1 MKYFNL
7 LFILLIASLSNL
19 SGFTLHINNHYST
32 IAGKI
37 FNLNKILKYGFYFD
51 SKCVFRDDTIYHI
64 NYYNE
69 NKSLMLI
76 LNDKNNIKYL
86 LKDKYNYFISFDIFK
101 YKYKIF
107 VKSTPIAHNY
117 TEIDIDIRQNRNNK
131 FNNTI
136 LNFNHYRRINNI
148 IYKYIYNNIIIEKE
162 NKNEDELSI
171 KLFKFFNNY

>member
-1 MKYFNL
+1 MKFINF
-7 LFILLIASLSNL
+7 LFILLLSSLSNL

-37 FNLNKILKYGFYFD
+37 FKLNKILKYGFYFD
-51 SKCVFRDDTIYHI
+51 NKCVFHDNYHI
-64 NYYNE
+64 NNYNE
-69 NKSLMLI
+69 NKSLMLV
-76 LNDKNNIKYL
+76 LNNKNNIKYL

-107 VKSTPIAHNY
+107 VKSKPITHNY

-131 FNNTI
+131 FNNTA
-136 LNFNHYRRINNI
+136 LNFNHYRRIDNI

-162 NKNEDELSI
+162 NEIEIKDGISI
-171 KLFKFFNNY
+171 KLFRFFNNY

>member
-1 MKYFNL
+1 MKFNYL
-7 LFILLIASLSNL
+7 LFILTSSYLSF
-19 SGFTLHINNHYST
+19 SSCFTLHINNHYST

-37 FNLNKILKYGFYFD
+37 CNLNSILNEGFYNND
-51 SKCVFRDDTIYHI
+51 NT
-64 NYYNE
+64 NYFFNTYDIKFYNN
-69 NKSLMLI
+69 NKSILLE

-107 VKSTPIAHNY
+107 IKSTPIAHNY

-136 LNFNHYRRINNI
+136 LNFNHYRKIDNI
-148 IYKYIYNNIIIEKE
+148 IYKYIYNNIIIENE